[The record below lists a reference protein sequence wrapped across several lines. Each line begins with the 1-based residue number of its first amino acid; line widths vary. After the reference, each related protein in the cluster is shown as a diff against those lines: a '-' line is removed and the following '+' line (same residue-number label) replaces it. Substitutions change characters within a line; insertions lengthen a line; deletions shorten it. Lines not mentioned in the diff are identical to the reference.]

1 MMPFALSVFWLHC
14 NYISIAI
21 TLSYP
26 VESGHKYE
34 GFTGIIVR
42 IDQTLPGI
50 PLYEVKLDRN
60 GVITFVRMTVDPI
73 RMCKS
78 AFTKFKQ

>member
-1 MMPFALSVFWLHC
+1 
-14 NYISIAI
+14 
-21 TLSYP
+21 
-26 VESGHKYE
+26 
-34 GFTGIIVR
+34 VR